1 VVGWIRGMEKNIK
14 KFPSSEELIEE
25 AKKENPKADINKLH
39 AITFNLMKKYR
50 DIYYDDKVN
59 NFLLRSSLRNLPKE
73 LKVKIKQELLRPIGR
88 EDKLYSN
95 FMEEAFRRISQT
107 FQTISGNLAEL
118 CVEKDL
124 IDAGLR
130 KDVNYQKKKEHT
142 DLIIYYPNFPK
153 YIKKHR
159 IEVKNVKLRERG
171 TRGLAFDGDS
181 MVGFFNDPAEFT
193 ASNIEIINNQCKK
206 TGGYCYVP
214 PATLKKIADK
224 IRNGRFKTNEE
235 LVFDIKKFI
244 KTGII

>member
-1 VVGWIRGMEKNIK
+1 MEKDIK

-25 AKKENPKADINKLH
+25 AKKENPKANINELH

-50 DIYYDDKVN
+50 DIYYDNKVS
-59 NFLLRSSLRNLPKE
+59 NFLLRPYLVDLPKN
-73 LKVKIKQELLRPIGR
+73 LKIRIKEELLKPISR
-88 EDKLYSN
+88 KDKMYSN
-95 FMEEAFRRISQT
+95 FMEEASRRISQT
-107 FQTISGNLAEL
+107 FQTVSGNLAEL

-124 IDAGLR
+124 IDAGFR

-142 DLIIYYPNFPK
+142 DLIIYYPKFPK

-206 TGGYCYVP
+206 TGGYCYMP

-224 IRNGRFKTNEE
+224 VRNRRFKTNEE
-235 LVFDIKKFI
+235 LISDIKKFI